1 MCKRYFIL
9 VRSFSGTGIYSA
21 YLFFSALLF
30 FSASVFYS
38 AQAAQSEPAT
48 AVVEAPLD
56 ASTSTITTDFTL
68 PVTLDSRNQA
78 IDGKNKTSI
87 FIDNVA
93 IRQGSLEL
101 LADKVEVNAAK
112 GAGKEVILATGQPA
126 SYKQRKDDGSMVEAS
141 ANEIIYDVS
150 TRTISLKGQALIM
163 QDGVRV
169 TGDSIVF
176 DMSKEQILASTNDN
190 SDESVRTVISPG
202 AFSSPEPKPNT
213 NNEDD
218 KQKDEQ

>member
-1 MCKRYFIL
+1 
-9 VRSFSGTGIYSA
+9 V
-21 YLFFSALLF
+21 FSAALF
-30 FSASVFYS
+30 FSASSVHS
-38 AQAAQSEPAT
+38 APAAQLVQSESVT
-48 AVVEAPLD
+48 TVDEAQVDPK
-56 ASTSTITTDFTL
+56 SSTITTDFML

-101 LADKVEVNAAK
+101 LADKVEVDAAK
-112 GAGKEVILATGQPA
+112 GAGNEILLATGQPA

-141 ANEIIYDVS
+141 ANQIIYDVS
-150 TRTISLKGQALIM
+150 TRTISLKGNALIM
-163 QDGVRV
+163 QDGVKV

-176 DMSKEQILASTNDN
+176 DMSKEQILASTDDN

-202 AFSSPEPKPNT
+202 AFSSPKTKPK
-213 NNEDD
+213 NEDEQ
-218 KQKDEQ
+218 QKEQQ